1 MVFLLLPAMAFDHFP
16 SVQRFRDVLQRFVVI
31 GLILLSTAV
40 FAAEEPKPLHIGNL
54 HNMFAVT
61 PRIYS
66 GSVPEG
72 ETDFAELAK
81 LGVKTVISV
90 DGTKPDVEAAK
101 KHGLAYVHLP
111 FGYDG
116 IPTNR
121 VADLALAMK
130 NVAGPVYVH
139 CHHGKHRG
147 PAAVAV
153 MCLAGE
159 GWTTNRAE
167 AWLRTA
173 GTADD
178 YAGLYR
184 DVRGFVPPSAA
195 LLASRPPLTEVAK
208 TSSVVDAMV
217 AIDEHSDRLK
227 AAQKVAWKEVP
238 GLPDVRPSQEAVL
251 LWEQLRE
258 LGRHHDTTDRT
269 EDYRKLLAD
278 SESAAA
284 TLRDELKKPTPDP
297 LRADEGLKKIGQSCT
312 ACHKKFRN

>member
-1 MVFLLLPAMAFDHFP
+1 M
-16 SVQRFRDVLQRFVVI
+16 I
-31 GLILLSTAV
+31 GLILLSLSAS
-40 FAAEEPKPLHIGNL
+40 AAGEPRPLHVGNL
-54 HNMFAVT
+54 HNTFAVT
-61 PRIYS
+61 PRVYS
-66 GSVPEG
+66 GSVPGSEA
-72 ETDFAELAK
+72 DFAALAK

-90 DGTKPDVEAAK
+90 DGARPDIRAAK

-147 PAAVAV
+147 PAAVAM

-159 GWTTNRAE
+159 GWTTNQAE

-173 GTADD
+173 GTADE

-184 DVRGFVPPSAA
+184 DVRGFVSPTAEF
-195 LLASRPPLTEVAK
+195 LASRPPLMEVAK
-208 TSSVVDAMV
+208 TSSVVEAMV

-227 AAQKVAWKEVP
+227 AAQKAAWKEVP

-258 LGRHHDTTDRT
+258 LGRHHDTAGRP
-269 EDYRKLLAD
+269 ENYRKLMAE
-278 SESAAA
+278 SEAGAAA
-284 TLRDELKKPTPDP
+284 LRDELKRPAPDSIH
-297 LRADEGLKKIGQSCT
+297 ADEGLKKVGQSCT

>member
-1 MVFLLLPAMAFDHFP
+1 M
-16 SVQRFRDVLQRFVVI
+16 VI
-31 GLILLSTAV
+31 GLIALSLHAS
-40 FAAEEPKPLHIGNL
+40 AIEEPRPIQVGHL
-54 HNMFAVT
+54 HNTFAVT
-61 PRIYS
+61 PRVYS

-72 ETDFAELAK
+72 EADFAALAQ

-90 DGTKPDVEAAK
+90 DGARPDIRAAK

-130 NVAGPVYVH
+130 NAAGPVYVH

-147 PAAVAV
+147 PAAVAM

-159 GWTTNRAE
+159 GWTTNQAE

-173 GTADD
+173 GTADE

-184 DVRGFVPPSAA
+184 DVRGFVSPTAEF
-195 LLASRPPLTEVAK
+195 LASRPPLMEVAK
-208 TSSVVDAMV
+208 TSSVVEAMV

-227 AAQKVAWKEVP
+227 AAQKTAWKEVP
-238 GLPDVRPSQEAVL
+238 GLPDVRPSQEAAL
-251 LWEQLRE
+251 LWEHLRE
-258 LGRHHDTTDRT
+258 LGRHHDMAGRP
-269 EDYRKLLAD
+269 EDYRKLLAE
-278 SESAAA
+278 SEAVAAA
-284 TLRDELKKPTPDP
+284 LRDELKKPTPDP
-297 LRADEGLKKIGQSCT
+297 LRADEGLKKVGQSCT

>member
-1 MVFLLLPAMAFDHFP
+1 MV
-16 SVQRFRDVLQRFVVI
+16 V
-31 GLILLSTAV
+31 GLILLSLSAL
-40 FAAEEPKPLHIGNL
+40 AAEEPKPLQAGNL
-54 HNMFAVT
+54 HNLFAVSK
-61 PRIYS
+61 RIYS
-66 GSVPEG
+66 GSVPEV
-72 ETDFAELAK
+72 EADFAALAK

-90 DGTKPDVEAAK
+90 DGARPNIEAAK

-130 NVAGPVYVH
+130 NLVGPVYVH

-147 PAAVAV
+147 PAAVA
-153 MCLAGE
+153 MICLAGE
-159 GWTTNRAE
+159 GWTTDRAE

-173 GTADD
+173 GTAND

-184 DVRGFVPPSAA
+184 DVRGFVSPTAA
-195 LLASRPPLTEVAK
+195 FLASRPPLPEVAK

-217 AIDEHSDRLK
+217 AIDEHSDRLT
-227 AAQKVAWKEVP
+227 AAQKAAWKEVP

-258 LGRHHDTTDRT
+258 LGRHHDTAGRP
-269 EDYRKLLAD
+269 EDYRKRMTD
-278 SESAAA
+278 SEAAA
-284 TLRDELKKPTPDP
+284 AALRDELKKPTPDP
-297 LRADEGLKKIGQSCT
+297 LRADEGLKKVGQSCT

>member
-1 MVFLLLPAMAFDHFP
+1 M
-16 SVQRFRDVLQRFVVI
+16 VI
-31 GLILLSTAV
+31 GLIALSLHASATD
-40 FAAEEPKPLHIGNL
+40 EPRPILVGHLRNT
-54 HNMFAVT
+54 FAVT
-61 PRIYS
+61 PRVYS

-72 ETDFAELAK
+72 EADFAALAN
-81 LGVKTVISV
+81 LGVTTVISV
-90 DGTKPDVEAAK
+90 DGARPDIEAAK

-111 FGYDG
+111 LGYDG

-147 PAAVAV
+147 PAAVAM

-184 DVRGFVPPSAA
+184 DVRGFVLPRAEH
-195 LLASRPPLTEVAK
+195 LASRPPLPEVAK
-208 TSSVVDAMV
+208 TSSVVEAMV

-227 AAQKVAWKEVP
+227 AAQKAAWKEVP

-258 LGRHHDTTDRT
+258 LGRHHGTTGRP
-269 EDYRKLLAD
+269 EDYRRLMTE
-278 SESAAA
+278 SEAAA
-284 TLRDELKKPTPDP
+284 FALRDELKKSTPDP
-297 LRADEGLKKIGQSCT
+297 LRADEGLKKVGQSCT
-312 ACHKKFRN
+312 ACHQKFRN

>member
-1 MVFLLLPAMAFDHFP
+1 MMVGML
-16 SVQRFRDVLQRFVVI
+16 VLS
-31 GLILLSTAV
+31 LCAS
-40 FAAEEPKPLHIGNL
+40 AADTPKPVEIGNL
-54 HNMFAVT
+54 HNTFAVT
-61 PRIYS
+61 PRVYS

-72 ETDFAELAK
+72 EADFAALAK

-90 DGTKPDVEAAK
+90 DGARPDIEAAK
-101 KHGLAYVHLP
+101 KHGLAYAHLP

-153 MCLAGE
+153 MCLVGE
-159 GWTTNRAE
+159 GWSTNRAE

-184 DVRGFVPPSAA
+184 DVRGFVAPTAEY
-195 LLASRPPLTEVAK
+195 LASRPPLPEVAK
-208 TSSVVDAMV
+208 TSTLIDAMV
-217 AIDEHSDRLK
+217 AIDEHSDHLK
-227 AAQKVAWKEVP
+227 AAQKAGWKEIP
-238 GLPDVRPSQEAVL
+238 GLPDVKPSQEATL

-258 LGRHHDTTDRT
+258 LARHHDTAGKS
-269 EDYRKLLAD
+269 EDYRKLLAE
-278 SESAAA
+278 SEAGAEA
-284 TLRDELKKPTPDP
+284 LRDELK
-297 LRADEGLKKIGQSCT
+297 RASLDRVRLDEGFKKVSQSCI

>member
-1 MVFLLLPAMAFDHFP
+1 MMVGML
-16 SVQRFRDVLQRFVVI
+16 VLS
-31 GLILLSTAV
+31 LCAS
-40 FAAEEPKPLHIGNL
+40 AADTPKPVEIGNL
-54 HNMFAVT
+54 HNTFAVT
-61 PRIYS
+61 PRVYS

-72 ETDFAELAK
+72 EADFAALAK

-90 DGTKPDVEAAK
+90 DGARPDIEAAK
-101 KHGLAYVHLP
+101 KHGLAYAHLP

-153 MCLAGE
+153 MCLVGE
-159 GWTTNRAE
+159 GWSTNRAE

-184 DVRGFVPPSAA
+184 DVRGFVAPTAEY
-195 LLASRPPLTEVAK
+195 LASRPPLPEVAK
-208 TSSVVDAMV
+208 TSTLIDAMV
-217 AIDEHSDRLK
+217 AIDEHSDHLK
-227 AAQKVAWKEVP
+227 AAQKAGWKKIP
-238 GLPDVRPSQEAVL
+238 GLPDVKPAQEATL

-258 LGRHHDTTDRT
+258 LARHHD
-269 EDYRKLLAD
+269 EAGKPQDYRKLLVEFEAG
-278 SESAAA
+278 AAA
-284 TLRDELKKPTPDP
+284 LRDELKKPLLDRV
-297 LRADEGLKKIGQSCT
+297 RADEGFKKVSQSCI